1 LVLEQLKAAVKVA
14 QAERNTT
21 DETLAEIQAKAK
33 AAIRSVVSSGM
44 VDATADLT
52 PEEHALRALA
62 AGTDPLQVSLKA
74 AQFGNATADLKKAD
88 KDLADLQEGPD
99 PLELSVRQRDMLW
112 ARAAWQE
119 AVEDLVELT
128 KDIDPL
134 ETQRLRS
141 LAAVAKAAY
150 NDAVTL
156 LMAVQERLPMEVDLL
171 KANVALS
178 QEVAKDALEDYEGA
192 ILRSPFAGVISLV
205 NVELDDEV
213 THDSRIIEVVDPT
226 ILEVAGFVDAT
237 NANLIS
243 TGDRAE
249 VTIDNLPGDIF
260 PSAVTFI
267 SDKPRTE
274 RGIVSFPITI
284 TVDVPAGADIPL
296 GLSSVSVVITPNEK
310 GLLLAPQGTVQGSA
324 WRPLF

>member
-1 LVLEQLKAAVKVA
+1 
-14 QAERNTT
+14 
-21 DETLAEIQAKAK
+21 
-33 AAIRSVVSSGM
+33 M
-44 VDATADLT
+44 
-52 PEEHALRALA
+52 
-62 AGTDPLQVSLKA
+62 
-74 AQFGNATADLKKAD
+74 
-88 KDLADLQEGPD
+88 
-99 PLELSVRQRDMLW
+99 
-112 ARAAWQE
+112 ARASWEE

-141 LAAVAKAAY
+141 LAAVAEATY
-150 NDAVTL
+150 NDAVTR

-192 ILRSPFAGVISLV
+192 ILRAPFAGVISLV

-213 THDSRIIEVVDPT
+213 TRDSRIIEIVDPT
-226 ILEVAGFVDAT
+226 VLEVASFVDAS

-249 VTIDNLPGDIF
+249 VTIDILPGDIF
-260 PSAVTFI
+260 SSSVTFI
-267 SDKPRTE
+267 ADKPRTE

-284 TVDVPAGADIPL
+284 TVDVPAGTDIPL
-296 GLSSVSVVITPNEK
+296 GLSGVSVVIKPNEK
-310 GLLLAPQGTVQGSA
+310 GVLLAPRGTVQGSA

>member
-1 LVLEQLKAAVKVA
+1 
-14 QAERNTT
+14 
-21 DETLAEIQAKAK
+21 
-33 AAIRSVVSSGM
+33 M
-44 VDATADLT
+44 
-52 PEEHALRALA
+52 
-62 AGTDPLQVSLKA
+62 
-74 AQFGNATADLKKAD
+74 
-88 KDLADLQEGPD
+88 
-99 PLELSVRQRDMLW
+99 ELSVRQRDMLL
-112 ARAAWQE
+112 ARAAWEE

-128 KDIDPL
+128 KDVDPL

-141 LAAVAKAAY
+141 LAAVAEATY
-150 NDAVTL
+150 NDAVTR

-171 KANVALS
+171 QANVALS

-192 ILRSPFAGVISLV
+192 ILRAPFDGVISLV
-205 NVELDDEV
+205 NVEPDDEV
-213 THDSRIIEVVDPT
+213 TRDSRIIEIVDPT
-226 ILEVAGFVDAT
+226 ALEVASFVDAA

-260 PSAVTFI
+260 PSAVSFV

-284 TVDVPAGADIPL
+284 TVDVPAGADIPV
-296 GLSSVSVVITPNEK
+296 GLSSVSVVITPNGK
-310 GLLLAPQGTVQGSA
+310 GVLLAPRGTVQGRA

>member
-1 LVLEQLKAAVKVA
+1 
-14 QAERNTT
+14 
-21 DETLAEIQAKAK
+21 
-33 AAIRSVVSSGM
+33 
-44 VDATADLT
+44 
-52 PEEHALRALA
+52 
-62 AGTDPLQVSLKA
+62 
-74 AQFGNATADLKKAD
+74 
-88 KDLADLQEGPD
+88 
-99 PLELSVRQRDMLW
+99 LELSVRQRDMLL
-112 ARAAWQE
+112 ARAAWEE

-141 LAAVAKAAY
+141 LAAVAEATY
-150 NDAVTL
+150 NDAVIR

-171 KANVALS
+171 QANVALS

-192 ILRSPFAGVISLV
+192 ILRAPFDGVISLV
-205 NVELDDEV
+205 NVEPDDEV
-213 THDSRIIEVVDPT
+213 TRDSRIIEIVDPT
-226 ILEVAGFVDAT
+226 VLEVASFVDAA

-260 PSAVTFI
+260 PSAVSFV

-284 TVDVPAGADIPL
+284 TVDVPAGADIPV
-296 GLSSVSVVITPNEK
+296 GLSSVSVVITPNGK
-310 GLLLAPQGTVQGSA
+310 GVLLAPRGTVQGRA